1 MSAVMLPETIHP
13 DLWKGNQLARSAS
26 RVIPCGDEGLAA
38 ELPGG
43 GWPRGALTDLLVQQT
58 GCGELRL
65 LRPAFERLGSKPVVL
80 LQPPHNVQP
89 TAFAWWGLDP
99 SSPIIVKAPK
109 TADALWAA
117 EQILRAG
124 TCGALVFWQ
133 QHVRPEAV
141 RRLHLAAQTSESLF
155 FMVRPLATTRDAS
168 PAPLRLAIRAAKG
181 GVDVQFLKRRG
192 PARDEPLFVTLTP
205 SPILN
210 VKRNATVDRRP
221 SPVVVPRSVPAEVV
235 A

>member
-1 MSAVMLPETIHP
+1 MSAVMLPEAIHP
-13 DLWKGNQLARSAS
+13 GLWKGNQLARAAS
-26 RVIPCGDEGLAA
+26 RVVPCGDDALAA

-65 LRPAFERLGSKPVVL
+65 LRPAFERLASKTVVL

-99 SSPIIVKAPK
+99 SNLMMVKAPK

-192 PARDEPLFVTLTP
+192 PARDEPLFVALTP